1 MRYVISQSHAFVL
14 PENCAERESD
24 SNRSC
29 IRNINAAVEC
39 KVVTTAI
46 RLRLDCDSTD
56 VRLPL
61 DCNSTVFFRPCND
74 HATTYTLRPYGA
86 TKYSANISN
95 RRRCPTAWGLITRSR
110 ETASRHN
117 DQRSD
122 PVDLA
127 KCCIRWESVRAGSAG
142 NWRSWSR

>member
-24 SNRSC
+24 WNRSC

-56 VRLPL
+56 VRLPF
-61 DCNSTVFFRPCND
+61 DCNSTVFFDRATTMRRPIRYDHMALQNIRRIFRIGVVARRLEDSLPD
-74 HATTYTLRPYGA
+74 HARPRRVMMIKDPTLS
-86 TKYSANISN
+86 TLLSA
-95 RRRCPTAWGLITRSR
+95 
-110 ETASRHN
+110 
-117 DQRSD
+117 
-122 PVDLA
+122 V
-127 KCCIRWESVRAGSAG
+127 
-142 NWRSWSR
+142 